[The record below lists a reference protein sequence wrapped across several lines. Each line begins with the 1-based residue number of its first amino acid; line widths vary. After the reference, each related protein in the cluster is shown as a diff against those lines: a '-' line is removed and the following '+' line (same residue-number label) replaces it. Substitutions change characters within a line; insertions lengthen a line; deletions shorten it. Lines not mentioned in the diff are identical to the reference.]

1 MLELANLAYIS
12 STLGKGTRVK
22 TPLALECAL
31 VTSVNELFNAQ

>member
-12 STLGKGTRVK
+12 SIVGKGTKVK

-31 VTSVNELFNAQ
+31 VTGCNKLFNAQ